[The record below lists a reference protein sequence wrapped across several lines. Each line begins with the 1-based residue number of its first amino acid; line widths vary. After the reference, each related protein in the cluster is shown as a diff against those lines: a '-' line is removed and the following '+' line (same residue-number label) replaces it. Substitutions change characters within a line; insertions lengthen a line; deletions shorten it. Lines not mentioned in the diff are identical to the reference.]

1 VVLACTHYPLL
12 LSHFE
17 RLAPWPVDFVDPA
30 PAIARRVDHV
40 LREQG
45 FAGADHGAAPRLG
58 AAIFTS
64 GAEAQGAL
72 AGLLREHHLVQQAA
86 PVIGQP

>member
-1 VVLACTHYPLL
+1 MLACTHYPLL

-64 GAEAQGAL
+64 GAKAQGAL
-72 AGLLREHHLVQQAA
+72 AGLLRERHLVQQAA
-86 PVIGQP
+86 PVISQP